1 MKLVSEQMSRVESK
15 PRRGPRRSLDVE
27 QVVDAAVAVVDE
39 GGPDALSVRA
49 VAGRLGLNPNA
60 LYTYVPSRAAL
71 EKVVVERV
79 LGESDRGLLAGQAE
93 RWRQRI
99 ASYADSLRAALLTH
113 PGTARLLMTAPMDGP
128 NALQVGEGLMGAL
141 VDAGLSDDDAGRAS
155 YSIIVQVLGAV
166 ALEVAETDGRPPL
179 PPEVDR
185 VAGRREA
192 LTGIDAEYWPHTAA
206 AVDVMAQWIS
216 TEQFDW
222 SLARLLDGLAGLT
235 DPPVRHTGRDRA
247 P

>member
-1 MKLVSEQMSRVESK
+1 M
-15 PRRGPRRSLDVE
+15 E

-79 LGESDRGLLAGQAE
+79 LGESDRGLLAGPATS
-93 RWRQRI
+93 WRQRI
-99 ASYADSLRAALLTH
+99 ASYAGSLRGALLTH
-113 PGTARLLMTAPMDGP
+113 PGVARLLMTAPMDGP
-128 NALQVGEGLMGAL
+128 NALAVGEGLMGAL
-141 VDAGLSDDDAGRAS
+141 VDAGLSVDDAGRGC

-179 PPEVDR
+179 PPEADR
-185 VAGRREA
+185 IAGRREA
-192 LTGIDAEYWPHTAA
+192 LTGIDAEFWPHTAA

-222 SLARLLDGLAGLT
+222 SLARLLDGLA
-235 DPPVRHTGRDRA
+235 PRR
-247 P
+247 

>member
-1 MKLVSEQMSRVESK
+1 M
-15 PRRGPRRSLDVE
+15 
-27 QVVDAAVAVVDE
+27 VDAAVAVVDE

-99 ASYADSLRAALLTH
+99 ASYAGSLRAALLTH
-113 PGTARLLMTAPMDGP
+113 PGAARLLMTAPMDGP
-128 NALQVGEGLMGAL
+128 NALQVGEELMGAL
-141 VDAGLSDDDAGRAS
+141 VDAGLSDDDAARAC

-179 PPEVDR
+179 APEADR

-192 LTGIDAEYWPHTAA
+192 LTGFDAECWPHTAA
-206 AVDVMAQWIS
+206 AIDVMAQWIS

-222 SLARLLDGLAGLT
+222 SLARLLDGLAGAAA
-235 DPPVRHTGRDRA
+235 VRRTGRDRA

>member
-1 MKLVSEQMSRVESK
+1 MSRVESK

-99 ASYADSLRAALLTH
+99 ASYAGSLRAALLTH
-113 PGTARLLMTAPMDGP
+113 PGAARLLMTAPMDGP

-141 VDAGLSDDDAGRAS
+141 VDAGLSDDDAARAC

-179 PPEVDR
+179 APEADR

-192 LTGIDAEYWPHTAA
+192 LTGFDAECWPHTAA
-206 AVDVMAQWIS
+206 AIDVMAQWIS

-222 SLARLLDGLAGLT
+222 SLARLLDGLAGAAA
-235 DPPVRHTGRDRA
+235 VRRTGRDRA

>member
-1 MKLVSEQMSRVESK
+1 MSRVESK

-99 ASYADSLRAALLTH
+99 ASYAGSLRAALLTH
-113 PGTARLLMTAPMDGP
+113 PGAARLLMTAPMDGP

-141 VDAGLSDDDAGRAS
+141 VDAGLSDDDAARAC

-179 PPEVDR
+179 APEADR

>member
-1 MKLVSEQMSRVESK
+1 M
-15 PRRGPRRSLDVE
+15 
-27 QVVDAAVAVVDE
+27 VDAAVAVVDE

-99 ASYADSLRAALLTH
+99 ASYAGSLRAALLTH
-113 PGTARLLMTAPMDGP
+113 PGAARLLMTAPMDGP

-141 VDAGLSDDDAGRAS
+141 VDAGLSDDDAARAC
-155 YSIIVQVLGAV
+155 YLIIVQVLGAV

-179 PPEVDR
+179 APEADR

-192 LTGIDAEYWPHTAA
+192 LTGFDAECWPHTAA
-206 AVDVMAQWIS
+206 AIDVMAQWIS

-222 SLARLLDGLAGLT
+222 SLARLLDGLAGAAA
-235 DPPVRHTGRDRA
+235 VRRTGRDRA

>member
-1 MKLVSEQMSRVESK
+1 MV
-15 PRRGPRRSLDVE
+15 
-27 QVVDAAVAVVDE
+27 AAVAVVDE

-79 LGESDRGLLAGQAE
+79 LGESDRGLLVGPPE

-99 ASYADSLRAALLTH
+99 ASYAGALRGALLTH
-113 PGTARLLMTAPMDGP
+113 PGVARLLMTAPMDGP
-128 NALQVGEGLMGAL
+128 NALQVGEGLMAAL
-141 VDAGLSDDDAGRAS
+141 VDGGLSADDAGRAS

-179 PPEVDR
+179 PPESDR

-192 LTGIDAEYWPHTAA
+192 LAGVDAAYWPHTATA
-206 AVDVMAQWIS
+206 IDVMAQWIS

-222 SLARLLDGLAGLT
+222 SLARLLDGLAGLA
-235 DPPVRHTGRDRA
+235 DPPPVRRTGRDRA